1 MDENRDGKFTVG
13 SSLAKLTERISEN
26 VKLRIAEA
34 TEKLTAKLLL
44 AEKAF
49 VKTLIS
55 NESRMKLAEIEETK
69 TVKLTASEIT
79 AIKKIISKSIEGV
92 ETIDVKAG
100 SAGIRV
106 AGTGATITALKFLD
120 GDVNGHGLQLG
131 AGGSTVIGSGEAAA
145 QFQSSTNLT
154 AGTEQL
160 ALVSDNDIK
169 FATNM
174 QNGYATAKVATLDTS
189 GNLTIPGT
197 LTANGINV
205 TAFLGNMMFGA
216 ANKAGLPTTSYGV
229 VKTGTLGYA
238 VAENQ
243 LYTASVSGTA
253 VTWNAQG
260 SLHMANGSD
269 YFHGSAST
277 SAVNITSVGK

>member
-1 MDENRDGKFTVG
+1 MDENKDGKFTVG
-13 SSLAKLTERISEN
+13 SSLKKLTEKLSES
-26 VKLRIAEA
+26 VKLRIAEI
-34 TEKLTAKLLL
+34 TTKLTAKLII

-55 NESRMKLAEIEETK
+55 NESRIKLAEIEETK

-79 AIKKIISKSIEGV
+79 AIKKLISKNIEGV
-92 ETIDVKAG
+92 ETIDIKAG
-100 SAGIRV
+100 TAGIRV
-106 AGTGATITALKFLD
+106 AGTGATITALRFLD

-131 AGGSTVIGSGEAAA
+131 SGGSTVIGSGEAAA
-145 QFQSSTNLT
+145 QFQSSTSL
-154 AGTEQL
+154 AASTEQL

-174 QNGYATAKVATLDTS
+174 QNGYSTAKVATLDTS
-189 GNLTIPGT
+189 GNLTIPGK
-197 LTANGINV
+197 LIASGMEGMEL
-205 TAFLGNMMFGA
+205 LGYMMLGA
-216 ANKAGLPTTSYGV
+216 ANKASLPSTSYGV
-229 VKTGTLGYA
+229 IKTGMLGYA

-243 LYTASVSGTA
+243 LYVASVSGTTVA
-253 VTWNAQG
+253 WNAQG